1 MSSDQPDRPASAAA
15 KGKRR
20 GRDGRGKR
28 VSEAQADLL
37 QEVAAEPAAEALPDS
52 PAATARDASAEAMP
66 DAPAETPTQPAAAA
80 EAAPTAAAP
89 TADSSAQRREA
100 SGESIPSAASAV
112 ATPQRVPREMIAAA
126 MAESAASGIHTV
138 DIVEAKLGLAP
149 PDFVACVGRT
159 LGLDILS
166 MDELHAL
173 TPDFEILPYAQAA
186 QRECVALRDADGHL
200 LAAIGE
206 PFDPALRVWAETAI
220 AEPFDWR
227 LAYSADLRALLSR
240 HEESMRAMDS
250 VLESGQGVAGI
261 DADGTEALS
270 IASISEGD
278 SPAVKLVSSTIYDA
292 LRANTSDIHIE
303 TGPNGLTI
311 KYRLDGVLATLGNVQ
326 GSDLADQV
334 LSRVKVMAE
343 LDISE
348 RRVPQDG
355 RFKVLIKGRA
365 VDFRVSIMPSI
376 HGEDAVLRILDK
388 HTLVGEQQALR
399 LDSLGFGEEVMAR
412 IRALARKPYGMLLV
426 TGPTGSGK
434 STTLYAAL
442 TEINSGQDKI
452 ITIEDPVEYQLNGVL
467 QIPVNE
473 KKGLTF
479 SRGLR
484 SILRHDPDTILIGEM
499 RDAETA
505 QIAVQAALTGHLVF
519 STVHANNVFDVI
531 SRSMAMG
538 LEPYAFVS
546 ALNGIVAQRLMR
558 KTCSECAVEQTPD
571 DELLAASGLT
581 REQVQGF
588 TFKVGRGCGHCR
600 GTGYQG
606 RKAIAE
612 ILLVNDEIRE
622 MILRGEPVRRL
633 REVAAANGTHSLRE
647 SALECVRRGET
658 TLQEINRV
666 TFVA

>member
-1 MSSDQPDRPASAAA
+1 MSSDQPDRPANAGAAA
-15 KGKRR
+15 PPAKGRRR

-37 QEVAAEPAAEALPDS
+37 QDALPATETLAEAPPEVAAVPTAEPAAPV
-52 PAATARDASAEAMP
+52 
-66 DAPAETPTQPAAAA
+66 PAAAT
-80 EAAPTAAAP
+80 TAAAV
-89 TADSSAQRREA
+89 AESSVVSAETRGEA
-100 SGESIPSAASAV
+100 PPQSGSGEAPL
-112 ATPQRVPREMIAAA
+112 RVPREMIAEA
-126 MAESAASGIHTV
+126 MAESAASGIHVV
-138 DIVEAKLGLAP
+138 DIVEARLGLSP
-149 PDFVACVGRT
+149 PEFVACLGRT
-159 LGLDILS
+159 LGLDSLS

-173 TPDFEILPYAQAA
+173 TPDFDVLPYAQAA
-186 QRECVALRDADGHL
+186 QRECVALRDADGRL

-206 PFDPALRVWAETAI
+206 PFDPALRLWAETAI
-220 AEPFDWR
+220 GEPFDWR
-227 LAYSADLRALLSR
+227 LTYSADLRALLSR
-240 HEESMRAMDS
+240 QEESMRAMDS
-250 VLESGQGVAGI
+250 VLESGQSAAGV

-303 TGPNGLTI
+303 TGTNGLTI

-326 GSDLADQV
+326 GRDLSDQV
-334 LSRVKVMAE
+334 LSRIKVMAE

-388 HTLVGEQQALR
+388 HTLIGEQQTLR
-399 LDSLGFGEEVMAR
+399 LESLGFDEAVKAR
-412 IRALARKPYGMLLV
+412 IRALAKKPYGMLLV

-434 STTLYAAL
+434 TTTLYAAL
-442 TEINSGQDKI
+442 NEINSGQDKI

-558 KTCSECAVEQTPD
+558 KICAECAVDQEPD
-571 DELLAASGLT
+571 DELLTASGLK
-581 REQVQGF
+581 RKDVEGY

-633 REVAAANGTHSLRE
+633 REVAAAHGTHSLRE